1 MMFANKYISN
11 TFFVLLSVTLLGF
24 GAACLADDLV
34 ILESNSVRYPVG
46 QIVAGDLGI
55 TLAEQEMLTIVA
67 ANGTMFKIEGPFDGV
82 PSVTATDV
90 PPVKAALEQLLASD
104 KLETSGLGAVRSGED
119 DATQSMDTRPTPWYI
134 HVDQAGEQCFTSGSA
149 LALWREDNQAAQ
161 EVELQRLS
169 TAESVVLVWPA
180 GSNALDW
187 PESLA
192 AEDGEIYL
200 IRPVDQIQSTQIITL
215 ALPSGSVSSDA
226 SAVAWLAAKGCPR
239 QAEKLMGKI

>member
-1 MMFANKYISN
+1 M
-11 TFFVLLSVTLLGF
+11 
-24 GAACLADDLV
+24 
-34 ILESNSVRYPVG
+34 
-46 QIVAGDLGI
+46 
-55 TLAEQEMLTIVA
+55 IVA
-67 ANGTMFKIEGPFDGV
+67 ANGSIFEIKGPFDEV
-82 PSVTATDV
+82 PTVTATATEE

-119 DATQSMDTRPTPWYI
+119 NFTDAVDTRPTPWYI
-134 HVDQAGEQCFTSGSA
+134 HVDQSGQQCFTSGA
-149 LALWREDNQAAQ
+149 ELALWREDNQDAQ

-215 ALPSGSVSSDA
+215 ALPSGSASSDA
-226 SAVAWLAAKGCPR
+226 AAVAWLAAKGCPQ
-239 QAEKLMGKI
+239 QAKKLMGNL

>member
-1 MMFANKYISN
+1 MYPKKLIPKII
-11 TFFVLLSVTLLGF
+11 FVFLSTALIGF
-24 GAACLADDLV
+24 SMACLADDLV

-46 QIVAGDLGI
+46 EIVAGDLGI
-55 TLAEQEMLTIVA
+55 TLTEQETLMIVA
-67 ANGTMFKIEGPFDGV
+67 ANGTMFTIEGPFDGV
-82 PSVTATDV
+82 PSVTATDI

-104 KLETSGLGAVRSGED
+104 KLETSGLGAVRSGDD
-119 DATQSMDTRPTPWYI
+119 DATHVVDTRPTPWYI
-134 HVDQAGEQCFTSGSA
+134 HVDQSGEQCFTSGSA
-149 LALWREDNQAAQ
+149 LALWREDNRDAQ

-239 QAEKLMGKI
+239 QAEKLMGQI